1 MFSFLFC
8 FFKPKTAYDVRI
20 SDWSSDVCSSDL
32 HGRPGKRQPMSPACA
47 PVPTP
52 GAMKVIGLAGWSG
65 SGKTTLIVQLI
76 PALVRRGLSVST
88 MKHAHHAFDVD
99 KPGKD
104 SYEHRAAGATEVLVG
119 SARRWALLHELRDEA
134 EPDHA
139 SLMRPLTPRSE
150 ERGVGKEWVSRCRS
164 RGSRSN

>member
-88 MKHAHHAFDVD
+88 MKHAHHAFDVEI
-99 KPGKD
+99 G
-104 SYEHRAAGATEVLVG
+104 RASCRERVLQYVLIQG
-119 SARRWALLHELRDEA
+119 VTVT
-134 EPDHA
+134 
-139 SLMRPLTPRSE
+139 LT
-150 ERGVGKEWVSRCRS
+150 KKK
-164 RGSRSN
+164 NKKKT